1 MSNQRSLHFIDSDLL
16 KPIEMM
22 PGVTAKI
29 LSGLQ
34 GEKMMMVLATIA
46 PGVSVP
52 AHSHPHEQVG
62 IVYSG
67 SASFRIGDEERTVVE
82 KDMYCIPA
90 EVEHEATAVGGEPFM
105 AFEIFFPVRDDFIE
119 KASQA

>member
-1 MSNQRSLHFIDSDLL
+1 MNNQRSLHFIGPDLL
-16 KPIEMM
+16 EPIELM
-22 PGVTAKI
+22 PGVTAKV
-29 LSGLQ
+29 LSGLNE
-34 GEKMMMVLATIA
+34 EKMMMVLATIA

-67 SASFRIGDEERTVVE
+67 SESFRIGDEERTVVK

-90 EVEHEATAVGGEPFM
+90 KVEHAATAVGDEPFV
-105 AFEIFFPVRDDFIE
+105 AFEIFLPVRDDFVD
-119 KASQA
+119 KANQL

>member
-1 MSNQRSLHFIDSDLL
+1 MSNQRSLHFIDPDLL
-16 KPIEMM
+16 KPIELM
-22 PGVTAKI
+22 PGVTAKV
-29 LSGLQ
+29 LSGLNE
-34 GEKMMMVLATIA
+34 EKTMMVLATIA

-90 EVEHEATAVGGEPFM
+90 EVEHEATAVGDEPFM

-119 KASQA
+119 KVRQA

>member
-1 MSNQRSLHFIDSDLL
+1 MSKQRSLHFIDPDEL
-16 KPIEMM
+16 KSIELM
-22 PGVTAKI
+22 PGVTAKV
-29 LSGLQ
+29 LSGLNE
-34 GEKMMMVLATIA
+34 EKMMMVLATIA
-46 PGVSVP
+46 PGVTVP

-90 EVEHEATAVGGEPFM
+90 DVDHEATAVGSKPFM
-105 AFEIFFPVRDDFIE
+105 AFEVFSPVRDDFIE
-119 KASQA
+119 KARQA

>member
-1 MSNQRSLHFIDSDLL
+1 
-16 KPIEMM
+16 
-22 PGVTAKI
+22 
-29 LSGLQ
+29 
-34 GEKMMMVLATIA
+34 
-46 PGVSVP
+46 VP

-90 EVEHEATAVGGEPFM
+90 EVEHEAATVGDVPFV
-105 AFEIFFPVRDDFIE
+105 AFEIFFPVRDDFID
-119 KASQA
+119 KARQP